1 MNNNLELISTHKKS
15 FVKQLSNYHI
25 KFLTPIEQKICKK
38 YGLNDKIPIALCFA
52 ESFELNMIHIRN
64 NRNAIIY
71 LCYGN
76 NIFGYKLIDSFIKL
90 YNFEV
95 DYLQFCFYYPIYN
108 KFCSARITDININ
121 TKKMLYKKIISKFM
135 ELLFLFKEIANTFEI
150 IDDIKKHIILSIL

>member
-1 MNNNLELISTHKKS
+1 MNNDLELTSTHKKS
-15 FVKQLSNYHI
+15 FIKQLSNYHI

-38 YGLNDKIPIALCFA
+38 YGLNDKIPLALCFV
-52 ESFELNMIHIRN
+52 ESFEINMIHIRN

-90 YNFEV
+90 YDFEV
-95 DYLQFCFYYPIYN
+95 DYLQFCFYYSIHN

-121 TKKMLYKKIISKFM
+121 TKKMLHKKIISKFM

-150 IDDIKKHIILSIL
+150 VGDVSKHITLFMI